1 MWALYAALA
10 PYYLYLSIKAKSFG
24 FFNAVNPSI
33 YCGGMGL
40 EKKSDVNKIT
50 PSEVLAKSK
59 LVQINSSIIQV
70 ENIFKNNGFA
80 FPIIAKPD
88 IGCRGNWV
96 KKIDSIDELK
106 IYHEQIKVDYLIEE
120 LIDFKK
126 EIGMFYVRL
135 PNEKFGKITGI
146 VEKKGIQ
153 IVGDGQSTIGELILK
168 SYRYH
173 LHYNT
178 LFQTNVALKNKVLKS
193 GESIELSSIGNHAR
207 GATFYDASNKITD
220 NLNVVFDKLSKSI
233 PEFYYGRY
241 DIKFNTWEELEQGK
255 NFKIIEING
264 SGSEPTHIYDPNHSF
279 VFAVYEYMR
288 HWRMM
293 YQVAKQNKARGNSYF
308 SLNECLDF
316 LKQNKAY
323 YKKL

>member
-1 MWALYAALA
+1 MWALYTPLA

-33 YCGGMGL
+33 YSGGMGL

-59 LVQINSSIIQV
+59 LVQINSSIFQV

-80 FPIIAKPD
+80 FPIIVKPD

-120 LIDFKK
+120 LINFKK
-126 EIGMFYVRL
+126 EIGVFYVRL

-153 IVGDGQSTIGELILK
+153 TIGDGQSTVGELILK
-168 SYRYH
+168 NYRYH

-178 LFQTNVALKNKVLKS
+178 LFQTNVALKNKVLKN

-207 GATFYDASNKITD
+207 GATFYDVSYKITD
-220 NLNVVFDKLSKSI
+220 KLNVVFDKLSKSI

-255 NFKIIEING
+255 NFKVIEING

-288 HWRMM
+288 HWRIM
-293 YQVAKQNKARGNSYF
+293 YQVAKQ
-308 SLNECLDF
+308 
-316 LKQNKAY
+316 
-323 YKKL
+323 